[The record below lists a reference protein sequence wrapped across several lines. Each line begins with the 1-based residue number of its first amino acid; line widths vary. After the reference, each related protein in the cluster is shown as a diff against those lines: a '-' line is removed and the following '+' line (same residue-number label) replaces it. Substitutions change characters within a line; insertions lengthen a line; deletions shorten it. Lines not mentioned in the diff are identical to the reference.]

1 MLTAAAVLCQVAAGG
16 GGGGGGRR
24 RKLPQPREEAEG
36 EAPVNEGADLLFDAV
51 LAGSSAAKVRGLSIA
66 LVCVVSSVSDGREGG
81 KTQRLTI

>member
-1 MLTAAAVLCQVAAGG
+1 MLTAAAVLCQVAAG